1 MPEFIDKWLTWW
13 GTPLGETLTVILL
26 SMWVIDLAII
36 NTAAYRAAIQEKTL
50 ATLNE
55 LVDMAK
61 EQRSRELRR
70 ENPAEYEANLT
81 RRSALN
87 DRRNVLQ
94 KTLEELR
101 ARQDKGWL
109 RTPEYRS
116 ALEEVVKLYAEIDK
130 LNKLL

>member
-26 SMWVIDLAII
+26 SLVVFDFALTKRIMALEGSLLGC
-36 NTAAYRAAIQEKTL
+36 RQSLE
-50 ATLNE
+50 E

>member
-1 MPEFIDKWLTWW
+1 
-13 GTPLGETLTVILL
+13 
-26 SMWVIDLAII
+26 
-36 NTAAYRAAIQEKTL
+36 
-50 ATLNE
+50 
-55 LVDMAK
+55 MAK

-70 ENPAEYEANLT
+70 ESPAEYEANLT